1 MGRVFL
7 KSFYSMGVMK
17 ILKKYNVA
25 VIDDDMKS
33 INLIKEEFMKLDK
46 ELGLHFITIGYLNP
60 LEYLVEEKEYDFI
73 FIDIDMPK
81 MNGFDLAK
89 KIYAINKN
97 EKIIFMSESFDH
109 ILEGYLYRPYGF
121 VLKNHLLAL
130 KLKKNVQ
137 KVLDILD
144 KEDIY
149 MTLIAQNGYQKISY
163 KSIFYCRL
171 NGRTISI
178 FTSSGIYSKCVSM
191 HTLSNELNQLGDF
204 FRINK
209 SEIVNLNYVKEIKNQ
224 QVILKNGTVLM
235 ASVRKWLLLR
245 ERFCNYRSKVIY

>member
-1 MGRVFL
+1 
-7 KSFYSMGVMK
+7 MGVMK

-97 EKIIFMSESFDH
+97 EKIIF
-109 ILEGYLYRPYGF
+109 
-121 VLKNHLLAL
+121 
-130 KLKKNVQ
+130 
-137 KVLDILD
+137 
-144 KEDIY
+144 
-149 MTLIAQNGYQKISY
+149 
-163 KSIFYCRL
+163 
-171 NGRTISI
+171 
-178 FTSSGIYSKCVSM
+178 
-191 HTLSNELNQLGDF
+191 
-204 FRINK
+204 RINW
-209 SEIVNLNYVKEIKNQ
+209 NYDVYIFNR
-224 QVILKNGTVLM
+224 LWR
-235 ASVRKWLLLR
+235 RKGSR
-245 ERFCNYRSKVIY
+245 NY

>member
-97 EKIIFMSESFDH
+97 EKIIFM
-109 ILEGYLYRPYGF
+109 
-121 VLKNHLLAL
+121 
-130 KLKKNVQ
+130 
-137 KVLDILD
+137 
-144 KEDIY
+144 
-149 MTLIAQNGYQKISY
+149 
-163 KSIFYCRL
+163 
-171 NGRTISI
+171 
-178 FTSSGIYSKCVSM
+178 
-191 HTLSNELNQLGDF
+191 
-204 FRINK
+204 
-209 SEIVNLNYVKEIKNQ
+209 
-224 QVILKNGTVLM
+224 
-235 ASVRKWLLLR
+235 
-245 ERFCNYRSKVIY
+245 